1 MKNVFLYLAYL
12 AFFLGFMLNILLVI
26 LIIKK
31 KMLHNSFIEKGNEL
45 NVKKLDLIIR
55 VLISLMVLFFLFF
68 FAMAIIS

>member
-1 MKNVFLYLAYL
+1 
-12 AFFLGFMLNILLVI
+12 
-26 LIIKK
+26 
-31 KMLHNSFIEKGNEL
+31 MLHNSFIEKGNEL